1 MATGTATLNFG
12 AIAAPTPRASVSVT
26 GQGAIV
32 GGSQV
37 EAWLSYAATAHHSL
51 DELREFIPLRVF
63 AHTIAAGTGFT
74 IEGEVAAQGSKAYGD
89 FTINWA
95 WL

>member
-12 AIAAPTPRASVSVT
+12 AIADAAHRASVAVA
-26 GQGAIV
+26 GQGSILAD
-32 GGSQV
+32 SLV
-37 EAWLSYAATAHHSL
+37 EAWLAYTATADHSL

-63 AHTIAAGTGFT
+63 THTNVAGTGFT
-74 IEGEVAAQGSKAYGD
+74 IEGEVASQGSKTYGD